1 MPAILFLLS
10 TILKT
15 IPLSLFNASSAV
27 VMNAMWSRKSRTVF
41 VYILPHALPC
51 FLACCF
57 IHHANETTDFLTS
70 QKRQA
75 LPSSSRFLLLIIA
88 YQWSNMG
95 NRGFLHTTP
104 APMMPTILSYPL
116 LKSVSLR
123 IGCCTTALAR
133 QIPYPLAFVF
143 SHLHSTVLS
152 ILQIWTISSSWLAYK
167 RTSKL
172 SAI

>member
-104 APMMPTILSYPL
+104 APMMPTILLSSIKISLPADRL
-116 LKSVSLR
+116 LYHRFGPANS
-123 IGCCTTALAR
+123 I
-133 QIPYPLAFVF
+133 
-143 SHLHSTVLS
+143 STRFCFL
-152 ILQIWTISSSWLAYK
+152 SSS
-167 RTSKL
+167 
-172 SAI
+172 